1 MQSLLL
7 FSCEK
12 KGIDLIEN
20 LHQSLSVNRLAET
33 LIIKESPKPSANI
46 HQLKQPK
53 AVEPQP
59 IVGGCWVIEG
69 DTIHIGSN
77 KIRLQESSS
86 DTLSHCFYYT
96 YELQS
101 TYKVENVVLIL
112 LRFFFTV
119 TKKLTKYTHNGKT

>member
-1 MQSLLL
+1 MRKKKHRPYRKFTPKPVSKS
-7 FSCEK
+7 FSRNPNN
-12 KGIDLIEN
+12 KG
-20 LHQSLSVNRLAET
+20 
-33 LIIKESPKPSANI
+33 KPKPSATN